1 MKKHLFVT
9 VFVGLLLFGCVPLRP
24 YVGKSYPAKNSVETF
39 YAAHDVKKDYE
50 IMGKI
55 SVVGNSLQNIQEK
68 ITEEAKKHGA
78 DGAIYSDMRNYH
90 DRSAILTADFI
101 KYK

>member
-1 MKKHLFVT
+1 
-9 VFVGLLLFGCVPLRP
+9 
-24 YVGKSYPAKNSVETF
+24 
-39 YAAHDVKKDYE
+39 
-50 IMGKI
+50 MGKI
-55 SVVGNSLQNIQEK
+55 SVVGNSLQIIQEK